1 VALRAYN
8 NPGVTVT
15 ESVNPAIAP
24 ILANP
29 QLVALVGP
37 ARGYATASER
47 LVLTGTTAQTL
58 RYTGVSTGS
67 VTAVNGITGIA
78 INPGAYVITQSSDPD
93 ATVTGDEIYTVA
105 RFLAPTAAPTA
116 ASGGTGTLV
125 GTYVYAYSFVNASG
139 ETGISPASNAAVLAT
154 GGANLTAVAVGPTGT
169 TARNVYRMKTSTGG
183 DNKWHLVATI
193 AGNSTTTLSNESTI
207 DSVAQG
213 DGVTTFGTQQAV
225 QGIADGDTIVLTYQY
240 TDQNY
245 YKATIFDDYDDI
257 VDRYGAPFDSNGNI
271 NSALSFAARYVFL
284 NGASELVV
292 SAARTSAQTDID
304 AGLATLESEPNVR
317 IVVTTGGTAANA
329 ASVAS
334 HVVKMNGQ
342 GYYRIG
348 IVGYDGSATA
358 TTAAVLR
365 SAASGLN
372 NEAVRLVNASSFAI
386 TNPVTGRPSNIGGQ
400 YAAAAVAGMYA
411 GRDVQIPL
419 TRKTV
424 AGFDAVNDFRTASD
438 LALDSS
444 SGLLVIENRG
454 GILRIR
460 HDLTTAVGSVNT
472 RESSVVRAKYEMAGR
487 LKDTLDASVVGVV
500 VPQSRAPLMVQGVVV
515 GVLEQLLLE
524 AVINGY
530 SDVKG
535 RLLVD
540 PTTVEVRFQY
550 TPAYPIN
557 NIVVVFTINT
567 QTGDT
572 DFQLTAT

>member
-271 NSALSFAARYVFL
+271 NSALSFAARYVF
-284 NGASELVV
+284 
-292 SAARTSAQTDID
+292 
-304 AGLATLESEPNVR
+304 P
-317 IVVTTGGTAANA
+317 
-329 ASVAS
+329 
-334 HVVKMNGQ
+334 
-342 GYYRIG
+342 
-348 IVGYDGSATA
+348 
-358 TTAAVLR
+358 
-365 SAASGLN
+365 
-372 NEAVRLVNASSFAI
+372 
-386 TNPVTGRPSNIGGQ
+386 
-400 YAAAAVAGMYA
+400 
-411 GRDVQIPL
+411 
-419 TRKTV
+419 
-424 AGFDAVNDFRTASD
+424 
-438 LALDSS
+438 
-444 SGLLVIENRG
+444 
-454 GILRIR
+454 
-460 HDLTTAVGSVNT
+460 
-472 RESSVVRAKYEMAGR
+472 
-487 LKDTLDASVVGVV
+487 
-500 VPQSRAPLMVQGVVV
+500 
-515 GVLEQLLLE
+515 
-524 AVINGY
+524 
-530 SDVKG
+530 
-535 RLLVD
+535 
-540 PTTVEVRFQY
+540 
-550 TPAYPIN
+550 
-557 NIVVVFTINT
+557 
-567 QTGDT
+567 
-572 DFQLTAT
+572 